1 MRTPVGLGTADSEPG
16 PKVRSSAEPS
26 SRRPRP
32 RRAPLLGH
40 RGRRALLPW
49 VLLAPA
55 LTVIGLLL
63 LLPLARIVWLSFREY
78 QLRNLVSGES
88 DFIGLANYAAL
99 LTDPYLWRVALL
111 NTVVFAVVAV
121 VTTIVVGTLV
131 ALLLATLRPVPRIIV
146 VSCIM
151 VAWAMPAVSGTYVWI
166 WIFDVDSGVVSQAL
180 ASLGLLEP
188 SGHNWFADRLFFYAI
203 VTLNVVHGGFP
214 FVAVTVLAGLLTV
227 PAELHEA
234 ARIDGAGAWKRFW
247 HVTFPVLRPVFA
259 VVTVLSTIWDFKVF
273 AQIYLM
279 PGGDVGGSEMLNLG
293 VWSYVRSFG
302 HNDYGLGSAI
312 AVLLTLLLLVITVF
326 YLRALFR
333 EDELR

>member
-1 MRTPVGLGTADSEPG
+1 MRTPVGLGSSSGPGQDTRRPPETSRGRPG
-16 PKVRSSAEPS
+16 PR
-26 SRRPRP
+26 
-32 RRAPLLGH
+32 RRAPLLGM
-40 RGRRALLPW
+40 RRRRALLPW

-63 LLPLARIVWLSFREY
+63 LFPLGRIVWLSFREY
-78 QLRNLVSGES
+78 ELRNLVSGES
-88 DFIGLANYAAL
+88 DFIGFANYAAL
-99 LTDPYLWRVALL
+99 LTDPYLWRIAMV
-111 NTVVFAVVAV
+111 NTVVFAAVAV
-121 VTTIVVGTLV
+121 FTTIVVGTLV
-131 ALLLATLRPVPRIIV
+131 ALLLATLRPVPRVIV
-146 VSCIM
+146 VSCVM

-166 WIFDVDSGVVSQAL
+166 WIFDVDNGVVAQAL
-180 ASLGLLEP
+180 TSLGLLDP
-188 SGHNWFADRLFFYAI
+188 SGYNWFADRLFFYAV
-203 VTLNVVHGGFP
+203 VTLNIVHGGFP

-227 PAELHEA
+227 PKELHEA

-279 PGGDVGGSEMLNLG
+279 PGGDVGGSRMLNLG

-302 HNDYGLGSAI
+302 HNDYGLGAAI

-333 EDELR
+333 EDGIG

>member
-1 MRTPVGLGTADSEPG
+1 M
-16 PKVRSSAEPS
+16 
-26 SRRPRP
+26 
-32 RRAPLLGH
+32 
-40 RGRRALLPW
+40 GRRARRTLLPW
-49 VLLAPA
+49 ALLAPA

-63 LLPLARIVWLSFREY
+63 LFPLGRILWLSFRDFK
-78 QLRNLVSGES
+78 LRNLMSGES
-88 DFIGLANYAAL
+88 DFIGLDNYVAL
-99 LTDPYLWRVALL
+99 LTDPYLWQVAMV

-121 VTTIVVGTLV
+121 LTTIVVGTLV
-131 ALLLATLRPVPRIIV
+131 ALLLSTLSTVPRLVV

-151 VAWAMPAVSGTYVWI
+151 VAWAMPAVSGTYVWV
-166 WIFDVDSGVVSQAL
+166 WIFDVDNGVVAQAL
-180 ASLGLLEP
+180 TSLGLLDP

-279 PGGDVGGSEMLNLG
+279 PGGDVGGSDMLNLG

-302 HNDYGLGSAI
+302 HNDYGLGAAI
-312 AVLLTLLLLVITVF
+312 AVLLTLLLLVVTVF

-333 EDELR
+333 EDGLR